1 MATLEHTTIWRKGAS
16 QAARKFKR
24 LLNPVELG
32 TRYSDSPERRLR
44 LSFTVSASGV
54 GYSNYR
60 LLVDPEDY
68 AAILKAMCDV
78 DEQAAMAAM
87 AAELA
92 KRLSER
98 AG

>member
-1 MATLEHTTIWRKGAS
+1 MATLEHTAVLRKGAS

-24 LLNPVELG
+24 LSNTVELG
-32 TRYSDSPERRLR
+32 TRYCDSPKRELR

-60 LLVDPEDY
+60 VLVDPEDY
-68 AAILKAMCDV
+68 AAILEAMCDV
-78 DEQAAMAAM
+78 DEQAAMAA
-87 AAELA
+87 ELA
-92 KRLSER
+92 ERLSER